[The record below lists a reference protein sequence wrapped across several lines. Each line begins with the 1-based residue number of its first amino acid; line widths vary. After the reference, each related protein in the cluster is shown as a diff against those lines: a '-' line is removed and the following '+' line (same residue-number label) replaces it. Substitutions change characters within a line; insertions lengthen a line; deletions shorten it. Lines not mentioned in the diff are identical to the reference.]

1 MSKQASS
8 ESSSARRIP
17 VGGRDGTTRRLAWP
31 AFLARLSCLLFFLTR
46 AAFAGD
52 DTPTVYPTPAGYE
65 ADNRLALTVNGKP
78 VPVLKW
84 TTNGKKKSVEYLY
97 ARFSVAGEAAVKI
110 TSEKPIATQQVR
122 PAAFGLRPEVSGQT
136 MTFTLPGSRYVVV
149 TINGIMLMVLA
160 DPPETDA
167 PRPGQAGIHVLP
179 KTADPTGE
187 RNCTEALQ
195 AIIDAAADQKGG
207 GVAYVP
213 RGTYKVGPFRL
224 KSDVTLYLADGA
236 VLRFDAATAGANKDF
251 SKVIHKDNEKSHPGL
266 YFIKADDA
274 QNIRIAGRGI
284 IDVNAGEYFK
294 ADGWLVSCM
303 RIQNVRNFTVDGVT
317 IRENSSWSILTAG
330 CEGVRFQNVKVLN
343 GMGFEQNDAFDIIS
357 CYDVHIRH
365 CFGHASDDI
374 YCLKAGG
381 KGVHGGGITTNQ
393 AKAFGKITVQ
403 DCVAYTRTTGF
414 KMGQQSTVSGED
426 FTCKELYVIA
436 ARNGVT
442 FALFDGP
449 AVFKKIRIDQIHLD
463 QKSIV
468 PLQTIIKKGGQ
479 VKDLSVSNVFCEMQP
494 VPIRLPKE
502 EK

>member
-17 VGGRDGTTRRLAWP
+17 VGGHDGTTRRL
-31 AFLARLSCLLFFLTR
+31 AFLARLSCLLFFLTGT
-46 AAFAGD
+46 AFAAD
-52 DTPTVYPTPAGYE
+52 NAPAVYPTPAGYE
-65 ADNRLALTVNGKP
+65 VDARLGLTVNGKP

-84 TTNGKKKSVEYLY
+84 TTIHKKKSTEYLY
-97 ARFSVAGEAAVKI
+97 ARFSVAGEAVVKI
-110 TSEKPIATQQVR
+110 TSEKPITSQQVR
-122 PAAFGLRPEVSGQT
+122 PAAFGLKPEVSGQT
-136 MTFTLPGSRYVVV
+136 MTFTLPGSRYCIV
-149 TINGIMLMVLA
+149 TINGIMLMILA
-160 DPPETDA
+160 DPPETNA
-167 PRPGQAGIHVLP
+167 PRPGDAGIHVLP

-195 AIIDAAADQKGG
+195 ATIDAAAADQKGG

-224 KSDVTLYLADGA
+224 KSDVTLYLEEGA
-236 VLRFDAATAGANKDF
+236 VLRFDEATAGATKDF
-251 SKVIHKDNEKSHPGL
+251 AKVVHKDNERSHPGI
-266 YFIKADDA
+266 YFIKADEA
-274 QNIRIAGRGI
+274 QNIRVAGRGI
-284 IDVNAGEYFK
+284 IDVNAGEYYK
-294 ADGWLVSCM
+294 ADGWLISCM
-303 RIQNVRNFTVDGVT
+303 RIQNVRNFAVDGVT

-330 CEGVRFQNVKVLN
+330 CEGVRFENVKVLN

-357 CYDVHIRH
+357 CQDVLIRH

-381 KGVHGGGITTNQ
+381 KGVHGGGITTSQ

-426 FTCKELYVIA
+426 FTCRQLYVIA

-449 AVFKKIRIDQIHLD
+449 AVFKNIRVEHVYLD
-463 QKSIV
+463 EKNTV

-479 VKDLSVSNVFCEMQP
+479 VKDLSVSDVFCEMQP
-494 VPIRLPKE
+494 VTVRLPKE
-502 EK
+502 K